1 MKNAIKYDVIYRGAK
16 SLSLK
21 VPNWGIKFIDSLNF
35 IPMALAKFPKTFGQ
49 DELCKGY
56 FPHAFNKEENQNYI
70 GTYTLQ
76 ERLRGEFHETRAER
90 GIHTMARRTS
100 SEQLRI

>member
-1 MKNAIKYDVIYRGAK
+1 MVILLKINLIENAIQYDIIYRGAK

-21 VPNWGIKFIDSLNF
+21 VPDWGIKFIDSINF

-56 FPHAFNKEENQNYI
+56 FPHACSIKK
-70 GTYTLQ
+70 
-76 ERLRGEFHETRAER
+76 RTR
-90 GIHTMARRTS
+90 ITS
-100 SEQLRI
+100 DLYPAKTITG